1 MEDDFLKI
9 SKNLNAVR
17 SILRVPTLDPK
28 YKIAVLASN
37 QVGVPIH
44 YILMF
49 FSCYL
54 HNESRF
60 KMRFVLK

>member
-9 SKNLNAVR
+9 SKFFNAVR
-17 SILRVPTLDPK
+17 SIPRVPTLDPK

-37 QVGVPIH
+37 QVCVPIH
-44 YILMF
+44 YTLMF

-54 HNESRF
+54 HNESDSR
-60 KMRFVLK
+60 